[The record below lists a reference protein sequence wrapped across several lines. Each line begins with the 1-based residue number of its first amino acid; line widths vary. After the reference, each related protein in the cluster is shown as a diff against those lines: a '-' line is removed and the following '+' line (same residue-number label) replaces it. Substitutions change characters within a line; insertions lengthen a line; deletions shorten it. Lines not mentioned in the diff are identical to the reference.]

1 MCHLL
6 CLAVMLYSELPPAEI
21 WANKLCWWMCMVG
34 YKVFEHKGG
43 ERPRIYRCIHRDYLP
58 SASCVKK
65 IQATSNQCFQPC
77 Y

>member
-21 WANKLCWWMCMVG
+21 WANELCCHLKQRYLNTRAG
-34 YKVFEHKGG
+34 KDLA
-43 ERPRIYRCIHRDYLP
+43 YRCIHRDYLP